1 MPQAFRRAHR
11 GCFLG
16 SNLTTPSLNNPFQVN
31 TPLLPR
37 HSSATWWLVALCLV
51 ALLPFLGLTLFNTRG
66 EPREAVVALSM
77 LKEGNW
83 ILPVNNGVDLAY
95 KPPFFHWLIALFSL
109 PTGHVTEYTSR
120 LPSALALMAMTV
132 AGFRFYERRRGL
144 EVAGVMALVTLS
156 CFEVHRAGVACR
168 VDMVLTCMM
177 VLSLY
182 ALYRWVESGM
192 KGLPFW
198 GILCLSGA
206 FLTKGPVGAALPC
219 LVVAVFAWV
228 RGRGFW
234 SVLWRMA
241 CVGLL
246 SCVLPALWY
255 AAAYRQGGERFFQLV
270 YEENV
275 LRLTGRMTYESH
287 VNPWTYNV
295 VTVVAGLVPYT
306 LLLLLSLF
314 AVNFK
319 CLRHK
324 FACPAQ
330 WWGRFTDSISR
341 MDDARL
347 FSLLSIVIIFVFYCI
362 PKSKRSVYLLPI
374 YPFLAYFI
382 AELII
387 SLRHKHRALLQA
399 FGWIVAL
406 LSTLVLLAFIAV
418 RVGIVPEMLVN
429 TGRHAVQN
437 TAMLRALR
445 DVPLAPVQWVALAVQ
460 AAAVVAFFVWQRA
473 KTAGCA
479 LGVVIALFFALDGVY
494 QPLVLNTKS
503 DLPVARQIAR
513 MQPQGT
519 IYSFRTDVT
528 PGNPFHPFTVNFYL
542 GDRVTPF
549 EAVMPTSGLLLT
561 GNEEIE
567 AFKQRY
573 PAYDVQLAKDF
584 HHQSCDDH
592 KWLKLYRISL
602 RQP

>member
-1 MPQAFRRAHR
+1 M
-11 GCFLG
+11 
-16 SNLTTPSLNNPFQVN
+16 N

-37 HSSATWWLVALCLV
+37 RPAATWWLVALCLV
-51 ALLPFLGLTLFNTRG
+51 VLLPYLGLTLFNTRG

-83 ILPVNNGVDLAY
+83 ILPINNGVDMAY
-95 KPPFFHWLIALFSL
+95 KPPFFHWLIALCSL
-109 PTGHVTEYTSR
+109 PVGYVTEYTSR
-120 LPSALALMAMTV
+120 LPSALALGAMVV
-132 AGFRFYERRRGL
+132 AGFRFYERRRGG
-144 EVAGVMALVTLS
+144 ETAWVMALVTLS

-177 VLSLY
+177 VLSLF
-182 ALYRWVESGM
+182 ALYRWVEGGM
-192 KGLPFW
+192 KGLPLW

-219 LVVAVFAWV
+219 LVAAVFAWI
-228 RGRGFW
+228 RGRGFFA
-234 SVLWRMA
+234 VLWRMA

-255 AAAYRQGGERFFQLV
+255 VAAYQQGGERFFQLV

-314 AVNFK
+314 ALNYRR
-319 CLRHK
+319 LSQRLGSPSGWWNK
-324 FACPAQ
+324 FT
-330 WWGRFTDSISR
+330 GSTRR

-374 YPFLAYFI
+374 YPFLAFFI
-382 AELII
+382 AELLIY
-387 SLRHKHRALLQA
+387 LRKKHRTVLQV
-399 FGWIVAL
+399 FGWTVAVV
-406 LSTLVLLAFIAV
+406 SSLVILAFIAA
-418 RVGIVPEMLVN
+418 RAGLVPETLVN
-429 TGRHAVQN
+429 TGHHAVQN
-437 TAMLRALR
+437 AAMLQALR
-445 DVPLAPVQWVALAVQ
+445 DVPLAPVQWIALAVQ
-460 AAAVVAFFVWQRA
+460 VGAIAAFFVWRKR
-473 KTAGCA
+473 KTVGCA
-479 LGVVIALFFALDGVY
+479 LSIIVALFFALDGVY

-542 GDRVTPF
+542 GDRITPF
-549 EAVMPTSGLLLT
+549 EAAQPAKGLLLV

-567 AFKQRY
+567 AFKAQY

-584 HHQSCDDH
+584 NHQSCDDH
-592 KWLKLYRISL
+592 KWLKLYRIMR